1 MLQHLHVKNLA
12 IIDEVDVSFGDHLN
26 IMTGETGAG
35 KSVIIGSINLALGA
49 KASKS
54 LIRTGAEYASVE
66 LVFQV
71 NEPVAEALK
80 ALDVYPEEGQ
90 VILSRRLTGDRSISK
105 INGESVTLSQV
116 RNVAELLLDIHGQHE
131 HQSLLHIKNHLEIL
145 DRYGRLETEGL
156 LTELKTFV
164 KDWRQKKKE
173 LETFTLDEEKRLREL
188 AFLEYEWNE
197 MEEVA
202 VRPGEEEELAAACR
216 KMSNARKLWDLV
228 HEIHELC
235 SGDGGASEL
244 IGQAVRQM
252 GRVTALDEAAENL
265 QSQLMDLEA
274 LLDDFNREISGY
286 EDSCVFD
293 GAELARMEERL
304 DEIRSLM
311 AKHGG
316 TYDSLQA
323 YAKEAAEN
331 IERYRNYEIYKERC
345 QKELTALE
353 QEISKRNVQLSA
365 IRQKYAATLAEEIRQ
380 ALLDLN
386 FLDVKFEIAF
396 RTLDSFTEKGT
407 DEVQFLIST
416 NPGESVRPL
425 ADVASGGELS
435 RIMLAV
441 KSVMADAD
449 QIPTLIFD
457 EIDVGISG
465 RTAQKVS
472 ERMAAIAQN
481 HQVLAITHL
490 AQIAAMADH
499 HFIIEKAAASDKT
512 ATQIRMLSQDGSVEE
527 LARILGGAEI
537 TELVRTSAA
546 EMKKLAVE
554 TKAKIHER
562 TR

>member
-12 IIDEVDVSFGDHLN
+12 IIDEVDISFGDHLN
-26 IMTGETGAG
+26 ILTGETGAG

-49 KASKS
+49 KASKN

-71 NEPVAEALK
+71 NDRVAESLK
-80 ALDVYPEEGQ
+80 ELDVYPEDGQ
-90 VILSRRLTGDRSISK
+90 VILSRRITGDRSISK

-116 RNVAELLLDIHGQHE
+116 RAVAELLLDIHGQHE
-131 HQSLLHIKNHLEIL
+131 HQSLLHNKNHLEIL
-145 DRYGRLETEGL
+145 DRFGRVDTGL
-156 LTELKTFV
+156 ILTELKV
-164 KDWRQKKKE
+164 LVHDWKKKKKE
-173 LETFTLDEEKRLREL
+173 LESYTMDEEKRLREL

-197 MEEVA
+197 IEEVA
-202 VRPGEEEELAAACR
+202 VQPGEEEELAVAVR
-216 KMSNARKLWDLV
+216 KMSNARKLWDFV

-252 GRVTALDEAAENL
+252 GRVTALDEGAEGL
-265 QSQLMDLEA
+265 QSQLMDLES
-274 LLDDFNREISGY
+274 LLDDFSREIANY

-293 GAELARMEERL
+293 GVEMSRMEDRL
-304 DEIRSLM
+304 DQIRNLM

-316 TYDSLQA
+316 TYEALQA
-323 YAKEAAEN
+323 YVVEASEKM
-331 IERYRNYEIYKERC
+331 EMYRNYELHKQRC
-345 QKELTALE
+345 EKELSELE
-353 QEISKRNVQLSA
+353 QEILLRNQRLSS
-365 IRQKYAATLAEEIRQ
+365 IRHQYASALAVEIQQ

-386 FLDVKFEIAF
+386 FLDVQFEIDF
-396 RTLDSFTEKGT
+396 KELDTFTDKGT
-407 DEVQFLIST
+407 DEITFMIST
-416 NPGESVRPL
+416 NPGEPVRPL
-425 ADVASGGELS
+425 SDVASGGELS

-449 QIPTLIFD
+449 EIPTLIFD

-472 ERMAAIAQN
+472 EKMAEIARN

-499 HFIIEKAAASDKT
+499 HYIIEKAADGDKT
-512 ATQIRMLSQDGSVEE
+512 ATNIRPLTREGSVEE

-537 TELVRTSAA
+537 TDLVRTSAD
-546 EMKKLAVE
+546 EMKNLADE
-554 TKAKIHER
+554 TKTKIYER
-562 TR
+562 SR